1 LEHPCL
7 SEVQSP
13 DGGLYGLRP
22 KFNAGP
28 AAFRLLSWF
37 RWSRDRAFDR
47 AFSTVERSRQTY
59 QFDTFEMNCAD
70 ALQRIQDAFRR
81 GRYFIHPHAQARMQQ
96 RRITLHDIK
105 LAVANA
111 SSVEEY
117 ESEGSP
123 LSGASC
129 WRVIGADFDG
139 EELKIGIEL
148 TTDHLGDQALVVTVM

>member
-1 LEHPCL
+1 M
-7 SEVQSP
+7 
-13 DGGLYGLRP
+13 P
-22 KFNAGP
+22 KFGAVS
-28 AAFRLLSWF
+28 AAFRLLSHF
-37 RWSRDRAFDR
+37 LRSMPTEAGAIRSSCLDR
-47 AFSTVERSRQTY
+47 ERSPPTY
-59 QFDTFEMNCAD
+59 QFDTFGMNSAD

-111 SSVEEY
+111 SGIEEH
-117 ESEGSP
+117 ESEGSQ

-139 EELKIGIEL
+139 DELKIGIVL
-148 TTDHLGDQALVVTVM
+148 TTDHLGDHALVVTVM